1 MNHGHTR
8 ARTPGRLTHWE
19 DTWACITWSSST
31 EVAWKHPPCA
41 RHRHTTD
48 RSHKGRVREERNP
61 STKKAQQPQKQQKPQ
76 ETIRCSQ
83 REGEKKNFQN
93 CCGGL
98 YATALLTRTGFLL
111 PPKVN
116 SGTLQLCQ
124 LETKWRNWYLTTGR
138 TDSQH
143 TFTWKGSVP
152 VHPQQHHLLPPFLPL
167 ALSNPSYC

>member
-83 REGEKKNFQN
+83 REGEKK
-93 CCGGL
+93 L
-98 YATALLTRTGFLL
+98 SKLLWRALCHCSADQDRIPP
-111 PPKVN
+111 PPK
-116 SGTLQLCQ
+116 SEFRYPATLPARDKVEKLVSHDWQDRLTAHVHLEGLCPCASP
-124 LETKWRNWYLTTGR
+124 TAPP
-138 TDSQH
+138 SP
-143 TFTWKGSVP
+143 TFPAPRS
-152 VHPQQHHLLPPFLPL
+152 F
-167 ALSNPSYC
+167 